1 MSITDL
7 FVANKKRKEFFT
19 LKKTVA
25 VISALLLVLV
35 MLASCGNSANK
46 LVGSWKGEI
55 TALGIT
61 TEYTYTFNEDGT
73 GTKASNLVSGVG
85 TSFTYTVGEDGN
97 LTISS
102 SILGIATTETYSFEI
117 KSGVLTLTDTSDSSV
132 ITLTKIEA

>member
-1 MSITDL
+1 M
-7 FVANKKRKEFFT
+7 KKGI
-19 LKKTVA
+19 A

-35 MLASCGNSANK
+35 MLASCGGNSASK

-73 GTKASNLVSGVG
+73 GTKASELVSGVG
-85 TSFTYTVGEDGN
+85 TSFTYTIGEDGN

-102 SILGIATTETYSFEI
+102 SILGVTSTDTYSFTV
-117 KSGVLTLTDTSDSSV
+117 KDGVLTLTDTSDSTV
-132 ITLTKIEA
+132 ITLTKVEA